1 MYLVCIFSFDI
12 LGGDFMYII
21 NFIRGFCM
29 ALADS
34 VPGVS
39 GGTIAFIMGFYD
51 DFIGSLDSLA
61 SKDSLDNK
69 KKSIFFLFKLGI
81 GWVFGM
87 VLSVLFLSSIF
98 EEEIYNISSLF
109 IGFIVFA
116 IPLIIKEEKETL
128 VGKYKNIIFTLLGIL
143 IVVLIT
149 YFNPSSSGDGI
160 NLSIENLSFGTA
172 IFVFIA
178 AAIAI
183 CAMVL
188 PGISG
193 STLLLIFGLYAGIIN
208 AIKELIT
215 FNFSYLPVL
224 IIFGLGVLTGIVS
237 TIRIIKMLLKKHRS
251 AMIYLILGLMLG
263 SLYAV
268 FMGPTTLEVP
278 KAAMSLSTFSF
289 LFFLLGGALILG
301 LEKGKNL
308 LEKNSK

>member
-1 MYLVCIFSFDI
+1 
-12 LGGDFMYII
+12 MYII
-21 NFIRGFCM
+21 NFIRGFFM

-51 DFIGSLDSLA
+51 DFIGSLNSLS
-61 SKDSLDNK
+61 SKDNLNNK
-69 KKSIFFLFKLGI
+69 KEAMIFLFKIGI
-81 GWVFGM
+81 GWIFGM
-87 VLSVLFLSSIF
+87 VLSVLFLSTIF
-98 EEEIYNISSLF
+98 EEQIYNISSLF
-109 IGFIVFA
+109 VGFIIFA
-116 IPLIIKEEKETL
+116 IPIIVKEEKESL
-128 VGKYKNIIFTLLGIL
+128 ISNYKNIVFALFGIL

-149 YFNPSSSGDGI
+149 YFNPSSSGEGI
-160 NLSIENLSFGTA
+160 NLAIENLSIGTA
-172 IFVFIA
+172 IFVFFA
-178 AAIAI
+178 AMIAI
-183 CAMVL
+183 SAMVL

-215 FNFSYLPVL
+215 FNFSYLPIL
-224 IIFGLGVLTGIVS
+224 IIFGFGVITGILS
-237 TIRIIKMLLKKHRS
+237 TIRMIKFLLRKYRS

-268 FMGPTTLEVP
+268 FMGATTLETP

-289 LFFLLGGALILG
+289 LFFIIGGALILG

-308 LEKNSK
+308 LENKSK

>member
-1 MYLVCIFSFDI
+1 
-12 LGGDFMYII
+12 MYII
-21 NFIRGFCM
+21 NFIRGFFM

-51 DFIGSLDSLA
+51 DFIGSLDSL
-61 SKDSLDNK
+61 SSRDNLDNK
-69 KKSIFFLFKLGI
+69 KDSMVFLFKIGL

-98 EEEIYNISSLF
+98 EEQIYNISSLF
-109 IGFIVFA
+109 IGFIIFA
-116 IPLIIKEEKETL
+116 IPIIIREEKEAL
-128 VGKYKNIIFTLLGIL
+128 VDKYKNIVFALLGII
-143 IVVLIT
+143 IVALIT
-149 YFNPSSSGDGI
+149 YFNPSSSGEGI
-160 NLSIENLSFGTA
+160 NLSVENLSFGTA

-178 AAIAI
+178 AMIAI

-208 AIKELIT
+208 AIKEFIT

-224 IIFGLGVLTGIVS
+224 ILFGLGVITGIVS

-278 KAAMSLSTFSF
+278 KPAMSLSTFSF
-289 LFFLLGGALILG
+289 AFFIIGGALILG

-308 LEKNSK
+308 LETKSN